1 MCVLQVNEIFLNS
14 NLIENVIVVLKK
26 MKVWKNSILPWTIT
40 NTFGSGELKIWH
52 GSKQDICMLQK
63 HSF

>member
-26 MKVWKNSILPWTIT
+26 MKVWKKSQFCQEQLPTPLAQV
-40 NTFGSGELKIWH
+40 S
-52 GSKQDICMLQK
+52 
-63 HSF
+63 